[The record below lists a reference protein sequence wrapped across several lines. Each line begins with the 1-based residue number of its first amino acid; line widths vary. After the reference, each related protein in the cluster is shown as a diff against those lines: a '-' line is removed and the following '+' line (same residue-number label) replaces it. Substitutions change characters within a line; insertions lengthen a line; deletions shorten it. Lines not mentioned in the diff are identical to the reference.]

1 MPGVARAGDRLL
13 MPKALVGS
21 VTVFAICIGP
31 VSSKGDMSLLTVGGS
46 RDHSGEE
53 LIAVLAEARAAAS
66 DIALVT
72 DATQAI
78 IHVSA
83 SFTAMT
89 GYELAEL
96 QGHNCRILQGPG
108 TDKSTVRRM
117 KDLLASGEVFE
128 GQILNYRKDGS
139 AFWTALKIIPMRVG
153 AGTAVTHFVSVQ
165 SDISNE
171 VALLKQLEAQA
182 LHDHVTGLPNRAA
195 AEQAVEEVTGQAPEH
210 RITVAVGLIDL
221 DDFRIV
227 NNTLGHA
234 AGDAVLQQWATR
246 VLSRLREGDVLARMG
261 GDEFLLILRN
271 ITRDT
276 AHKELPHI
284 LDRLH
289 ESVEAPFR
297 VDGQDVRIG
306 MSLGIALVPE
316 DGTDSRTL
324 LRSADEALY
333 TVKKRISDGHP
344 WWKTATHASASAH
357 PRTHPHPG
365 YRSNKGATAVRLGVE
380 GLKEAG
386 AEVYRDAVRSGN
398 VLVHF
403 QPIVDLRDGSVTL
416 FEALARLQLPAG
428 EIAYPVDFLPQLGAE
443 DLRILFAR
451 VLDAALGLIAAWN
464 RDGVRPNVSVN
475 LPPEIL
481 HDQTLPALVE
491 ELLRTHNIEP
501 GGLGLELLESQLME
515 LEEQRIAL
523 QNLAGLGISLAMD
536 DLGSGYSSLQRLAS
550 FPFSAIK
557 LDRGLFTRV
566 YDKPLE
572 TLSVMATLVQMG
584 RDLDMTVVIEGL
596 EDEGLTEAAMILGAP
611 LGQGYYFSP
620 PLASED
626 CGPWFDFLDFQL
638 HRSPIQTSLG
648 ALAYHWQ
655 FARLA
660 APHPLDLPRCP
671 LTRFIGGIGAAA
683 EVVAWHALQHSPQ
696 GMHPASSRFLIN
708 WFTHRIRI
716 HGSPHTTPLESVS
729 A

>member
-1 MPGVARAGDRLL
+1 M
-13 MPKALVGS
+13 KE
-21 VTVFAICIGP
+21 
-31 VSSKGDMSLLTVGGS
+31 KMSLIAVRS
-46 RDHSGEE
+46 SWENPGEDE
-53 LIAVLAEARAAAS
+53 DFIAVLAEARAAAS

-78 IHVSA
+78 VHVSA
-83 SFTAMT
+83 SFVAMT
-89 GYELAEL
+89 GYEFAEL
-96 QGHNCRILQGPG
+96 QGQNCRILQGPG
-108 TDKSTVRRM
+108 TDGATVRRM
-117 KDLLASGEVFE
+117 GGLLASGEVFE

-139 AFWTALKIIPMRVG
+139 AFWTALKIIPMRLG
-153 AGTAVTHFVSVQ
+153 DGTAVTHFVSVQ
-165 SDISNE
+165 RDISNE
-171 VALLKQLEAQA
+171 VALLKQLETQA

-195 AEQAVEEVTGQAPEH
+195 AEQAIEDVVGQAPD
-210 RITVAVGLIDL
+210 RRMTVAVGLIDL

-276 AHKELPHI
+276 AHEELSCI

-289 ESVEAPFR
+289 ESVEEPFTL
-297 VDGQDVRIG
+297 DGRDVHIG

-333 TVKKRISDGHP
+333 SVKKRTNDRSS
-344 WWKTATHASASAH
+344 WWESATHARSHAH
-357 PRTHPHPG
+357 PRTPSPG
-365 YRSNKGATAVRLGVE
+365 GSLGNEGATAVRSGLE
-380 GLKEAG
+380 GPQETG
-386 AEVYRDAVRSGN
+386 AEAYRNAVRSGR

-416 FEALARLQLPAG
+416 FEALARLQLPEG
-428 EIAYPVDFLPQLGAE
+428 GTAYPVDFLPQLGAE
-443 DLRILFAR
+443 DLRVLFAR
-451 VLDAALGLIAAWN
+451 VLDEALGLLAAWD
-464 RDGVRPNVSVN
+464 RDGVRPNVAVN

-481 HDQTLPALVE
+481 HDRTLPSLVE
-491 ELLRTHNIEP
+491 GLLRAHNIEP
-501 GGLGLELLESQLME
+501 SGLGLELLESQVME

-523 QNLAGLGISLAMD
+523 QNLAGLGIRLAMD

-596 EDEGLTEAAMILGAP
+596 EDESLTEAAMILGAP

-620 PLASED
+620 PIASED
-626 CGPWFDFLDFQL
+626 CGTWFDSLDFQL

-660 APHPLDLPRCP
+660 APHPLDLARCP
-671 LTRFIGGIGAAA
+671 LTRFISNIGAGTEA
-683 EVVAWHALQHSPQ
+683 ESWHALQHLPQ
-696 GMHPASSRFLIN
+696 GMHPASSRFLID

-716 HGSPHTTPLESVS
+716 HGSPQVTPLKSPS